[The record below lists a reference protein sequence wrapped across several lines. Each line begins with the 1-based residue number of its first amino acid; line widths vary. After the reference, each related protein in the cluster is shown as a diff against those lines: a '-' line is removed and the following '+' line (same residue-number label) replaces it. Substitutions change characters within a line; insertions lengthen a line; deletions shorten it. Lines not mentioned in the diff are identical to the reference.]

1 MINKQKTKAFLEQ
14 WKKYFPCEQ
23 FSVNIKTELFVV
35 LLPLLCAVCR
45 WSRYIQSG
53 FKRWNSDHTE
63 TVFRSWFSEWE
74 WQKCVN
80 KAKSEKEEKQA
91 FFILFFTGQDT
102 LLRFF
107 LPLVFLSR
115 SSTIKT
121 GSNFRVLRSPSGKF
135 YPFLSRFFLSSFL
148 RFHLCFVF
156 CVNWAHL
163 CLTLLSPA
171 ADKIATL

>member
-45 WSRYIQSG
+45 WSRYIRSG

-80 KAKSEKEEKQA
+80 KAKSEKEEKKA

-121 GSNFRVLRSPSGKF
+121 GSNFRVLRSPSGK
-135 YPFLSRFFLSSFL
+135 LSISFSILSIFLSSLPSLLRFL
-148 RFHLCFVF
+148 RQLG
-156 CVNWAHL
+156 
-163 CLTLLSPA
+163 TLVPNFTQSRGR
-171 ADKIATL
+171 

>member
-80 KAKSEKEEKQA
+80 KAKSEKEEKKA

-121 GSNFRVLRSPSGKF
+121 GSNFRVLRSPSGK
-135 YPFLSRFFLSSFL
+135 LSISFSILSIFLSSLPSLLRFL
-148 RFHLCFVF
+148 RQLG
-156 CVNWAHL
+156 
-163 CLTLLSPA
+163 TLVPNFTQSRGR
-171 ADKIATL
+171 